1 VSGTDPYDEP
11 TYLDWGK
18 WLRIVVAAVSVLALL
33 ALLLLA
39 ATDEAPSLPDSPP
52 ANPTVAPETSAT
64 ASPSPT
70 TTPTTTATAT
80 ATPVIAGAAS
90 PSPAIPIPAL
100 IQTAACTRIS
110 CSEFFSRA
118 ELDAYLL
125 RCPDDA
131 RRFDRDGDGRACW
144 NSADW

>member
-1 VSGTDPYDEP
+1 MSGQDPYDEP

-18 WLRIVVAAVSVLALL
+18 WLRIAVATVSVLALL

-39 ATDEAPSLPDSPP
+39 ATGEAPSLPDRPP

-70 TTPTTTATAT
+70 TTPSAT

-90 PSPAIPIPAL
+90 PSPAVPIPAL

-110 CSEFFSRA
+110 CSEFFSRT
-118 ELDAYLL
+118 ELDDYLL
-125 RCPDDA
+125 RCPNDA
-131 RRFDRDGDGRACW
+131 GRFDRDGDGRACW